1 MDEKGFLMGL
11 ASKVKVIYKQGR
23 KNSRYTCD
31 SSRELIIVLEYVST
45 GEYLLPPLIVTKEG
59 YYYSGNHIKG

>member
-1 MDEKGFLMGL
+1 MHLSAFIKMIQVNYIF
-11 ASKVKVIYKQGR
+11 SY
-23 KNSRYTCD
+23 
-31 SSRELIIVLEYVST
+31 IIVLEYVST